1 MGAVAVIDNLV
12 VRFKPTR
19 PEDLDYVMAQEV
31 HDENSAYIRHW
42 SREKHLSVINDPNFA
57 HFIVERIEDERPVG
71 FVILIGV
78 QEHDGNLQ
86 FKRIAILEKGNGY
99 GREAVR
105 LIKQFAFEKTN
116 THRLWLEV
124 VENNDR
130 AFKLYESEGFITE
143 GTHRESAVMRGKRT
157 SLIVMSILRREY
169 Q

>member
-1 MGAVAVIDNLV
+1 MNCSCKI
-12 VRFKPTR
+12 RFRPTA
-19 PEDLDYVMAQEV
+19 PEDIDFVMAQEV

-42 SREKHLSVINDPNFA
+42 PREKHLTVIRDPDFA
-57 HFIVERIEDERPVG
+57 HFIVETAEDQRPVG

-78 QEHDGNLQ
+78 HEPDGNLE
-86 FKRIAILEKGNGY
+86 FKRIAVSEKGNGY
-99 GREAVR
+99 GRQAVR

-124 VENNDR
+124 VEDNVR

-157 SLIVMSILRREY
+157 SLIVMSMLRREY
-169 Q
+169 K

>member
-1 MGAVAVIDNLV
+1 MMTDSLQI
-12 VRFKPTR
+12 RFRPTQ
-19 PEDLDYVMAQEV
+19 PEDIDFVMAQEL

-42 SREKHLSVINDPNFA
+42 QREKHLATINDPNFG
-57 HFIVERIEDERPVG
+57 HFIVETIKDQRPVG

-78 QEHDGNLQ
+78 QEPDGNLE
-86 FKRIAILEKGNGY
+86 FKRLAISEKGTGY
-99 GREAVR
+99 GRKAVQ

-157 SLIVMSILRREY
+157 SLIVMSMLRREC
-169 Q
+169 QPG